1 MQEKD
6 KKQNSPIPP
15 ENIVEFIDVVNYQM
29 REPITSIFASLP
41 IMAENINQNNTQ
53 AALENLDVVYKRTYS
68 IIKSVNN
75 LTVVSKLKSGY
86 EYSKNVIDFSKL
98 VKNAFQSSQ
107 MVLPADVSIECSIEN
122 GCLIKGNNSLLTV
135 ALFNILLNSL
145 EYRKEDVNVL
155 VKLKKEKD
163 RCILTYRDNS
173 KGIKADVIGSV
184 FEPFYSVDPYNDGE
198 ITTKLGVGLYI
209 VKQAVNYAGGTII
222 IQSEFGEGVNIN
234 ISIPLC
240 DDTEETVFESKSS
253 DFLLNKYS
261 EMFVQLCEYCQLPD
275 LI

>member
-6 KKQNSPIPP
+6 KNQNRPVPP
-15 ENIVEFIDVVNYQM
+15 ENIVEYIDIVNYQM
-29 REPITSIFASLP
+29 REPVTNIFASLP

-53 AALENLDVVYKRTYS
+53 AAMENLEAVYKRTYS
-68 IIKSVNN
+68 IIKTVNN

-86 EYSKNVIDFSKL
+86 EYRKNIIDFSKL
-98 VKNAFQSSQ
+98 VKSAFQSST
-107 MVLPADVSIECSIEN
+107 MVLPSDVSIDLNIEN
-122 GCLIKGNNSLLTV
+122 GCIVKGNNALLTT

-145 EYRKEDVNVL
+145 EYRKEDVEIS

-173 KGIKADVIGSV
+173 KGIKADVIGNV

-198 ITTKLGVGLYI
+198 MTNKLGVGLYI
-209 VKQAVNYAGGTII
+209 VKQAVSQAGGTII
-222 IQSEFGEGVNIN
+222 MQSEFGNGVNIN

-240 DDTEETVFESKSS
+240 DEESSSVMESKSG

>member
-53 AALENLDVVYKRTYS
+53 AALENLDAVYKRTYS
-68 IIKSVNN
+68 LMKTVNN
-75 LTVVSKLKSGY
+75 LTVVSKLKGGY
-86 EYSKNVIDFSKL
+86 EYSKNIIDFSKL
-98 VKNAFQSSQ
+98 VKNVFQSSQ
-107 MVLPADVSIECSIEN
+107 MVLPDDVSIEYNIEN
-122 GCLIKGNNSLLTV
+122 GCIIKGNNSLLTV

-145 EYRKEDVNVL
+145 EYRKEDVKVL

-173 KGIKADVIGSV
+173 KGIKSDVIGSV

-209 VKQAVNYAGGTII
+209 VKQAINQAGGTII

-240 DDTEETVFESKSS
+240 DDTDGTVFESKSS